1 MMLLDWDASE
11 KPEKVPKHRAAKPES
26 ALIAIPYFH
35 LDLSPDH
42 VDLFGFHYWE
52 MRSPWS
58 EGGQNLNTGVAPRV
72 PIRASLSEILEANP
86 DPRYYL
92 TKTAC
97 KGILR
102 RAEERGKEL
111 PEQLKMALMIQ
122 AGLAAG
128 KHVPSELKAYHIN
141 QRDEGID
148 LNGVSGALMAT
159 NNMQM
164 QTFVT
169 QPEQV
174 ESVGFDGYNGDLTG
188 DVTATLGTNCGM
200 STGRNGIMNPIA
212 FAANQRDEVRDLH
225 DVAGALGA
233 QPGMKQQTFIAS
245 GVVSKGNGEC
255 FLTEDVHTSLSAGG
269 GQAGQGYPCVM
280 TAGFCAE
287 ASADARGIGYQE
299 ECAPTL
305 KRHDKGPSILCLNDQ
320 GGQFMCCSEN
330 ITGTLRAQMNAHQP
344 LILESN
350 QDHATVRT
358 DVVTPALP
366 ASMGMGGGYVPMVYE
381 NHGIDSRYTGPHSVS
396 PTISARCGTGGNNVP
411 LVGQD
416 PGVYCIMGN
425 AIDREPHNGGN
436 GIGYQKD
443 IAYSLTTCDRH
454 AIFSRQ
460 RTDVFQENDVV
471 STESARQHK
480 DATDL
485 VMQPYQETVGTLV
498 RSDHKGISNQYV
510 NDDKCIVNDVN
521 LIRRLTPLECE
532 RLQGFPDGWTN
543 IPSAS
548 DSARYKAL
556 GNSVAIPCVEFVIG
570 GIATAILIENEK
582 RRRRRRVCWRVR
594 AFLLAA

>member
-1 MMLLDWDASE
+1 MFREPFPAEPRKARTSGLSSKNSSELISIPFMSLDLTPGAGNLLDEFYWE
-11 KPEKVPKHRAAKPES
+11 
-26 ALIAIPYFH
+26 L
-35 LDLSPDH
+35 LSPWRGES
-42 VDLFGFHYWE
+42 LI
-52 MRSPWS
+52 
-58 EGGQNLNTGVAPRV
+58 LNTGPAPRSG
-72 PIRASLSEILEANP
+72 AAGSTLSSILEARP
-86 DPRYYL
+86 HPRYYL
-92 TKTAC
+92 TKKAC
-97 KGILR
+97 AGIIR
-102 RAEERGKEL
+102 RSSERGKPLPPALQKALEL
-111 PEQLKMALMIQ
+111 Q
-122 AGLAAG
+122 AGIQHGEIPETTDTYNDGQNMEEAA
-128 KHVPSELKAYHIN
+128 EA
-141 QRDEGID
+141 
-148 LNGVSGALMAT
+148 
-159 NNMQM
+159 
-164 QTFVT
+164 
-169 QPEQV
+169 
-174 ESVGFDGYNGDLTG
+174 VGFDGYNGDLTG
-188 DVTATLGTNCGM
+188 NVTSTLGTNCGM

-255 FLTEDVHTSLSAGG
+255 FLTEDVHTALSAGG

-287 ASADARGIGYQE
+287 ASADARGVGYQE

-320 GGQFMCCSEN
+320 GGQFMSCSTD

-350 QDHATVRT
+350 QEHAKVRT
-358 DVVTPALP
+358 DGVTPTLP
-366 ASMGMGGGYVPMVYE
+366 ASMGMGGGYVPMIYE
-381 NHGIDSRYTGPHSVS
+381 NHGIDSRYTGPHSVV

-411 LVGQD
+411 LVGED
-416 PGVYCIMGN
+416 PGVFCIMGN
-425 AIDREPHNGGN
+425 AIDRQPHNGGN
-436 GIGYQKD
+436 GIGYQEN
-443 IAYSLTTCDRH
+443 IAYTVTTTDRH

-460 RTDVFQENDVV
+460 RTDVFLENDVV

-485 VMQPYQETVGTLV
+485 IIQPYQETVGTLV

-510 NDDKCIVNDVN
+510 NDDKCIVGGIN

-556 GNSVAIPCVEFVIG
+556 GNSVAIPCVEFVMQG
-570 GIATAILIENEK
+570 VATVLKMENEK
-582 RRRRRRVCWRVR
+582 RRRRRRFCWRVTV
-594 AFLLAA
+594 FPLAA